1 MTVALIAAVA
11 GNGVIGAD
19 NAMPWRLSTDLQR
32 FKRLTLGKP
41 VVMGRRTFESL
52 GKPLAGRLNIVITR
66 QPDFAPEGVSVAA
79 SLDTGLA
86 LADRE
91 AGPSGEVMV
100 IGGGQLYAEAIG
112 RADRLYITHVDAA
125 PEGDTH
131 FPSIDPAVWR
141 AASREAVPAG
151 EKDSAATEFVVY
163 RRIGR

>member
-1 MTVALIAAVA
+1 MTVALISAVA
-11 GNGVIGAD
+11 RNGVIGAD
-19 NAMPWRLSTDLQR
+19 NAMPWRLRTDLQR
-32 FKRLTLGKP
+32 FKQLTFGKP

-52 GKPLAGRLNIVITR
+52 GKPLAGRLNIVVTR
-66 QPDFAPEGVSVAA
+66 QSGYAPEGVTVAP
-79 SLDTGLA
+79 GLEAA
-86 LADRE
+86 LAIAAAE

-131 FPSIDPAVWR
+131 FPTIDPAVWS
-141 AASREAVPAG
+141 AVSRQAVPAG

-163 RRIGR
+163 ERTEH

>member
-11 GNGVIGAD
+11 RNGVIGAD
-19 NAMPWRLSTDLQR
+19 NAMPWRLRTDLLR
-32 FKRLTLGKP
+32 FRQLTLGKP
-41 VVMGRRTFESL
+41 VVMGRRTFQSL
-52 GKPLAGRLNIVITR
+52 GKPLAGRLNIVVTR
-66 QPDFAPEGVSVAA
+66 QSGYAPEGVTVAPN
-79 SLDTGLA
+79 LDAA
-86 LADRE
+86 LARAAAE

-131 FPSIDPAVWR
+131 FPTIDPAVWS
-141 AASREAVPAG
+141 AVSRQAVPAG

-163 RRIGR
+163 ERTGH